1 MLVSRLPRIHTKPFR
16 FLLYFEWVLLA
27 IAAVARIL
35 PTLYFLPHPYLP
47 IQPLLVI
54 ALFGCMGLVLPSSR
68 PFYKVGYTGI
78 EVSLLSWGA
87 TIGMV
92 GVLPILYLIVVIR
105 SCFYFELPGRLMV
118 VGLVFTIYCVNLIQ
132 QFQHNVSKMLP
143 TDLENYELNLL
154 PSLLATVLPFF
165 IGLLLVLLL
174 MNTAQVAHR
183 TQEQLATAN
192 AKLQQYTLQVEQLVT
207 LQERNRIARDIH
219 DSLGH
224 SLTAINVQLQS
235 AIKLRQASPERA
247 WEFIV
252 GAKQLGSTALQEVRQ
267 SISTLRSD
275 LLKGRSLEGVMESL
289 MEGFCQATGVIPV
302 LTISLAVPL
311 PAVVVTT
318 LYRIVQESL
327 TNICRHAQA
336 TEVQIYI
343 HATTTQVNLSIQDN
357 GKGYQPEPDMAG
369 FGIQGM
375 RERVR
380 ELKGQFTIS
389 SQPGHGCCI
398 KAEIPLEK
406 VFG

>member
-1 MLVSRLPRIHTKPFR
+1 MSYLPQIHTKPFR
-16 FLLYFEWVLLA
+16 FLLYFEWILLA
-27 IAAVARIL
+27 ISAVARVL

-54 ALFGCMGLVLPSSR
+54 ALFGCMGLVLPNGR
-68 PFYKVGYTGI
+68 HLYKVSYTGI

-87 TIGMV
+87 SLGLV

-105 SCFYFELPGRLMV
+105 SCFYFEFAGRLMV
-118 VGLVFTIYCVNLIQ
+118 VGLVFTIYCVNLMQ
-132 QFQHNVSKMLP
+132 QLQHNALKMLP

-174 MNTAQVAHR
+174 MNTAQVAHK
-183 TQEQLATAN
+183 TQAQLATAN
-192 AKLQQYTLQVEQLVT
+192 AKLQQYALQVEQLVT

-235 AIKLRQASPERA
+235 AIKLRQTSPERA
-247 WEFIV
+247 WDFIV
-252 GAKQLGSTALQEVRQ
+252 GAKQLGSTALQDVRQ

-289 MEGFCQATGVIPV
+289 MEGFYQATGVMPV
-302 LTISLAVPL
+302 LRLSLAAPL

-327 TNICRHAQA
+327 TNICKHAQA
-336 TEVQIYI
+336 TDVQIQVI
-343 HATTTQVNLSIQDN
+343 ATTAQVYLIIQDN
-357 GKGYQPEPDMAG
+357 GKGFQSEEESAG

-380 ELKGQFTIS
+380 DLKGQFTIS
-389 SQPGHGCCI
+389 SQPSAGCHI
-398 KAEIPLEK
+398 MVELPLEK
-406 VFG
+406 VSG